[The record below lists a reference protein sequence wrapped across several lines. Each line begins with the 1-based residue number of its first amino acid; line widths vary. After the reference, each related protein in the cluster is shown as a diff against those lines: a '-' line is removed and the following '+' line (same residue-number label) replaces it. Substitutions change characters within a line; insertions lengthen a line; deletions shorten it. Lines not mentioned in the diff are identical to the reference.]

1 MKDIKRICD
10 FYKKFKKEWD
20 HDSMWTNII
29 TTMNEDNLNIFLTI
43 DYPKCKYLLEHI
55 SEFDNITYGYDP
67 AGGSDKFHSC
77 LKTSTKEVII
87 KMLEEMNISPIYL
100 NNELDIENLLP
111 LLDEKCGF
119 RIEFLEYFDYE
130 NRYDILSSRGKISHR
145 NMFALYY
152 VYNISKNVIDVK
164 NASVLEI
171 GAGAGRTAYWAYK
184 FGFKKYTIIDIINTG
199 IIQAHYNFCLLG
211 PDNVVLSGEDESSE
225 YFLKIINNTE
235 YDTLHEK
242 FDIIANFDGL
252 TEYGRET
259 AQNYFDKFHL
269 LSNKFISI
277 NHTINP
283 YRVSELYK
291 DRPNIK
297 VDCKEECNYRADH
310 SILKYI
316 KEVISFHSHD

>member
-1 MKDIKRICD
+1 MSENK
-10 FYKKFKKEWD
+10 
-20 HDSMWTNII
+20 
-29 TTMNEDNLNIFLTI
+29 LNIFLTA
-43 DYPKCKYLLEHI
+43 DYPNCKYLLEHI
-55 SEFDNITYGYDP
+55 SKFDGITEGYEP
-67 AGGSDKFHSC
+67 AGGSNEFYSY

-87 KMLEEMNISPIYL
+87 KMLEEMNIKPIYL
-100 NNELDIENLLP
+100 NNELDIEALFP

-119 RIEFLEYFDYE
+119 RIEFHEYFDYE

-152 VYNISKNVIDVK
+152 VYNIFKNVTDVK
-164 NASVLEI
+164 NTSVLEI

-184 FGFKKYTIIDIINTG
+184 FGFKRYIIIDIINTS
-199 IIQAHYNFCLLG
+199 IVQAHYNFCSLG
-211 PDNVVLSGEDESSE
+211 SENVVLSGEHDVGQ
-225 YFLKIINNTE
+225 FLKIINNTE

-252 TEYGRET
+252 TEYGKET

-277 NHTINP
+277 NHTINE
-283 YRVSELYK
+283 YTVSDLYK
-291 DRPNIK
+291 DKTNVK

-310 SILKYI
+310 PILKYI
-316 KEVISFHSHD
+316 KEVISFLST